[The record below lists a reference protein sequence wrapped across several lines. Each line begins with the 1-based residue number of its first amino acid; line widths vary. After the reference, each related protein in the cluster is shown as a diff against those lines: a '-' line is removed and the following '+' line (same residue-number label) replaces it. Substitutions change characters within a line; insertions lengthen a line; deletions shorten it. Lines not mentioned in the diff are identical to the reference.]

1 MGIPTSYTVEMLR
14 SYMVGRVAN
23 IAALLGLTP
32 THFDEAVNDA
42 LLAYGVTD
50 IANVTSISKIRALAH
65 LEAWR
70 VIRDAAS
77 GEYQFAVDGGN
88 YNRKQIFDNA
98 QAILEKLE
106 IQYAEFLPTDPN
118 ASGNDY
124 PIQVG
129 TVTYNDRYSGY
140 YA

>member
-1 MGIPTSYTVEMLR
+1 MGIPTSYTVEMLKA
-14 SYMVGRVAN
+14 YMIGRVAN

-32 THFDEAVNDA
+32 AHFDEAINDA

-50 IANVTSISKIRALAH
+50 IASATSIAKIRALAH

-98 QAILEKLE
+98 QAILAQLE
-106 IQYAEFLPTDPN
+106 VQYAEYLPTDPN
-118 ASGNDY
+118 ANGNNY
-124 PIQVG
+124 PIEVG
-129 TVTYNDRYSGY
+129 RVTHNDSYSDY